1 MNRYECFFVILLLFL
16 EILHKVLV
24 VVNHTIINLLRELL
38 FIFINLSLTV
48 DQAFLSSFEQ

>member
-16 EILHKVLV
+16 QILHKVLV